1 MEILEDDI
9 GIVKGKFKKDRG
21 EKAQDQLMKGIGSLK
36 ETAKFQ
42 TPTKRP
48 QLKEEHINTDYSTKA
63 SKRMMSPTT
72 DLKLAKSLPNLE
84 LLHLEQD
91 FNYNGYKFF
100 EDCTKLTGKQLIQFK
115 HSLICFD

>member
-9 GIVKGKFKKDRG
+9 DIVKGKFKR
-21 EKAQDQLMKGIGSLK
+21 EREERVQDSLVKSIDSLK
-36 ETAKFQ
+36 KTATFQ

-48 QLKEEHINTDYSTKA
+48 QLKAEELNTDYSSKA

-84 LLHLEQD
+84 LLHLE
-91 FNYNGYKFF
+91 
-100 EDCTKLTGKQLIQFK
+100 
-115 HSLICFD
+115 